1 MNCMRKSINDFLKRK
16 DIVTTPQRYLVDVL
30 SQMAQAVF
38 ASLLIGLIFKTIG
51 EQGNIILG
59 HFFVFDA
66 LIELGQFAMKM
77 VGSAIGVAVAYG
89 VKAPPLVL
97 YTSAITGALGAGV
110 GGEAAA
116 LIASLVGAE
125 FGKLVS
131 KETRVD
137 ILVAPGV
144 CLLTGTIT
152 ATFAGPAA
160 KALLEGIG
168 IIIMQATHLQPFFMG
183 YHR

>member
-1 MNCMRKSINDFLKRK
+1 
-16 DIVTTPQRYLVDVL
+16 
-30 SQMAQAVF
+30 
-38 ASLLIGLIFKTIG
+38 
-51 EQGNIILG
+51 
-59 HFFVFDA
+59 
-66 LIELGQFAMKM
+66 MKM
-77 VGSAIGVAVAYG
+77 VGPAIGVAVAYG

-144 CLLTGTIT
+144 CLLTGSIT
-152 ATFAGPAA
+152 AIFAGPAA

-168 IIIMQATHLQPFFMG
+168 IIIMQATHLQPFFYG